1 MFFFHRAFHRAAKV
15 LIQSDSDGTNK
26 KSQKASKKKQL
37 EETQLRDLTKV
48 DLMVPINLDPI
59 HWRGKRSIGILGH
72 LNVLLK
78 MLGQIITSA
87 HEVVLLSLSKWL

>member
-1 MFFFHRAFHRAAKV
+1 MCFTRQQRFSLKV
-15 LIQSDSDGTNK
+15 APMEQIKNLK
-26 KSQKASKKKQL
+26 RHLKKKQL
-37 EETQLRDLTKV
+37 GESQLRDLTKV

-78 MLGQIITSA
+78 MVGQTIVLA
-87 HEVVLLSLSKWL
+87 YKVVLLNLSKWL